1 MYTLQ
6 NSQRH
11 ALCSGNSNPCINS
24 IDCTRN
30 ALMILFV
37 LEELEGWTG
46 WISVLE
52 MCFCM
57 PEAGSPEK
65 CDHLDEQR
73 TQTYLSTLQIV
84 CPDKRGHTPLQNIP
98 LKQLGRRQAI
108 G

>member
-1 MYTLQ
+1 
-6 NSQRH
+6 
-11 ALCSGNSNPCINS
+11 
-24 IDCTRN
+24 
-30 ALMILFV
+30 
-37 LEELEGWTG
+37 
-46 WISVLE
+46 
-52 MCFCM
+52 M